1 MLKHI
6 VMWRFAEEACGHTK
20 QENMDIVSK
29 GLMSLLGVVP
39 SLRAAEVGQD
49 VLHSDMS
56 FDMCL
61 ICTFDDL
68 DGMLAYKVHPEHV
81 KVASYI
87 AKVKTERVVIDYPF
101 EDGD

>member
-6 VMWRFAEEACGHTK
+6 VFWRFAEEACGHTR
-20 QENMDIVSK
+20 QENMDIVK
-29 GLMSLLGVVP
+29 EGLRGLVGVVP

-68 DGMLAYKVHPEHV
+68 AGMLEYKDHPEHV

-87 AKVKTERVVIDYPF
+87 AKVKTERAVIDYEF
-101 EDGD
+101 

>member
-6 VMWRFAEEACGHTK
+6 VFWRFADEACGKSK
-20 QENMDIVSK
+20 QENMDIVRE
-29 GLMSLLGVVP
+29 GLLSLLGKVP
-39 SLRAAEVGQD
+39 SLRSAEVGQD

-61 ICTFDDL
+61 ICTFDDIE
-68 DGMLAYKVHPEHV
+68 GMIAYRDHPEHV

-87 AKVKTERVVIDYPF
+87 AKVKKERVVIDYNY
-101 EDGD
+101 

>member
-6 VMWRFAEEACGHTK
+6 VFWRFLDEAEGHTK
-20 QENMDIVSK
+20 QENMDIVK
-29 GLMSLLGVVP
+29 EGLMSLVGKVP
-39 SLRAAEVGQD
+39 SLIAAEVGQD

-61 ICTFDDL
+61 ICTFEDL
-68 DGMLAYKVHPEHV
+68 DGMKAYRDHPEHV

-87 AKVKTERVVIDYPF
+87 AKVKYERAVIDFNY
-101 EDGD
+101 

>member
-6 VMWRFAEEACGHTK
+6 VFWRFADEACGHTR
-20 QENMDIVSK
+20 QENMDIVK
-29 GLMSLLGVVP
+29 QGLMGLVGVVP

-68 DGMLAYKVHPEHV
+68 NGMLEYKDHPEHV

-87 AKVKTERVVIDYPF
+87 AKVKTERAVIDYEF
-101 EDGD
+101 

>member
-6 VMWRFAEEACGHTK
+6 VFWKFMDEAEGRTK
-20 QENMDIVSK
+20 AENMEIIRD
-29 GLMSLLGVVP
+29 GLMSLVGRVP
-39 SLRAAEVGQD
+39 SLRSAEIGVD
-49 VLHSDMS
+49 VLHSDAS

-68 DGMLAYKVHPEHV
+68 DGMKAYRDHPEHV

-87 AKVKTERVVIDYPF
+87 AKVKTDRAVVDY
-101 EDGD
+101 EY

>member
-20 QENMDIVSK
+20 QENIDIVSK
-29 GLMSLLGVVP
+29 GLMSLVGVVP
-39 SLRAAEVGQD
+39 SLRSAEVGQD

-56 FDMCL
+56 YDMCL
-61 ICTFDDL
+61 TCVFDDL
-68 DGMLAYKVHPEHV
+68 DGMLAYKVYPDHV

-87 AKVKTERVVIDYPF
+87 AKVMTERVVIDYEF
-101 EDGD
+101 

>member
-6 VMWRFAEEACGHTK
+6 VFWRFADEACGHTR
-20 QENMDIVSK
+20 QENMDIVK
-29 GLMSLLGVVP
+29 EGLMGLVGVVP

-68 DGMLAYKVHPEHV
+68 NGMLEYKDHPEHV

-87 AKVKTERVVIDYPF
+87 AKVKTERAVIDYEF
-101 EDGD
+101 

>member
-6 VMWRFAEEACGHTK
+6 VMWRFADEACGKTK
-20 QENMDIVSK
+20 QQNMDIVSE

-61 ICTFDDL
+61 TCLFDDF

-81 KVASYI
+81 KVADYI
-87 AKVKTERVVIDYPF
+87 AKVKTERVVIDYNV
-101 EDGD
+101 EG

>member
-6 VMWRFAEEACGHTK
+6 VFWRFLDEACGHTK
-20 QENMDIVSK
+20 QENMDIIK
-29 GLMSLLGVVP
+29 DGLLSLMGKVP
-39 SLRAAEVGQD
+39 SLRSAEIGQD
-49 VLHSDMS
+49 VLHSGMS

-68 DGMLAYKVHPEHV
+68 DGMFAYRDHPEHV

-87 AKVKTERVVIDYPF
+87 AQVKTERAVVDYYF
-101 EDGD
+101 